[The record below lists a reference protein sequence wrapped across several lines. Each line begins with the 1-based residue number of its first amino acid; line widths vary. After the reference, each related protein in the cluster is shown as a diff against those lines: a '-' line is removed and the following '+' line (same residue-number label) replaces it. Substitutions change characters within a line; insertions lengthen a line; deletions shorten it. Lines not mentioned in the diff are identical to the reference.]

1 MKETQDEIPSYYVD
15 GDTFDSEDMSEANS
29 PVYCNDGANA
39 PVYYNDGKKAPEL
52 PPKPQGAPALPPR
65 KK

>member
-15 GDTFDSEDMSEANS
+15 GATFDSEDMSEDN
-29 PVYCNDGANA
+29 VYYNDGANA
-39 PVYYNDGKKAPEL
+39 PVYYNDGEKAPEL
-52 PPKPQGAPALPPR
+52 PPKLQGAPALPPR